1 MKKMKKFLSCA
12 LAMSMSA
19 AMIAGC
25 GGNTSDTGK
34 QPADDQGA
42 ADNTNTAA
50 NENEEPYEVVIEML
64 GAGVAQAGTAEV
76 EAAINELT
84 VPAINCTV
92 KFREIPIADHATQLG
107 LLGTDSDKMDIV
119 FVGYTTSMQ
128 TLVSNGLLVDI
139 GDLLN
144 QYGQDMLDKAGILME
159 ACKIN
164 GGTYC
169 VPGNYYPGTITSL
182 AYDKEKV
189 EEFNIQIPENP
200 EDSYDWLRK
209 YYQAIKDSDFD
220 GYAITAGDGV
230 TLSVTGHNIE
240 KFGSSMGA
248 EGIYGV
254 LLDMEKDTEI
264 VNIFGTDEYLEEVKF
279 RRECWEK
286 GYMVPDSLTTGTNLI
301 GAMMARQIIGGPY
314 PVNSTFVY
322 NNKNLVGY
330 EPGCI
335 PMAEAVFTGSSI
347 PEYGLGV
354 TITSE
359 RPDKAVQLLNM
370 IMTNADLANLMNYG
384 IEGKHYEKVSDR
396 IIKNPEGVDFSNAEW
411 GMQICSY
418 GDSAQIYHKV
428 PFTEEWYDEVADYS
442 IEKSVPSKAFGYV
455 FNTDSVRTQVAAVTS
470 VVAEFNPSL
479 MCGLVEDV
487 ESRVAEFNAALETAG
502 INDIIAENQRQ
513 FDEWLAAK

>member
-1 MKKMKKFLSCA
+1 MKKMKKVKKIVSLSVVF
-12 LAMSMSA
+12 AMTATML
-19 AMIAGC
+19 AGC
-25 GGNTSDTGK
+25 GGDNKSNTGGNSDG
-34 QPADDQGA
+34 
-42 ADNTNTAA
+42 NNTASGDS
-50 NENEEPYEVVIEML
+50 EEPYEVVIEML
-64 GAGVAQAGTAEV
+64 GSGVAQAGTAEV

-107 LLGTDSDKMDIV
+107 LLGTDSDKIDIV

-128 TLVSNGLLVDI
+128 TLVANGLLVDI

-144 QYGQDMLDKAGILME
+144 QYGQEMLDKAGILMD
-159 ACKIN
+159 ACKV
-164 GGTYC
+164 GDGTYC
-169 VPGNYYPGTITSL
+169 VPGNYYPATVDSL

-189 EEFNIQIPENP
+189 EEFNIQIPDNP

-209 YYQAIKDSDFD
+209 YYAAIKDSDYD
-220 GYAITAGDGV
+220 GYGFSAGDGV
-230 TLSVTGHNIE
+230 TLSITGHNME
-240 KFGSSMGA
+240 KFGASMGA
-248 EGIYGV
+248 EAIYGV
-254 LLDMEKDTEI
+254 LLDMEKDTNI
-264 VNIFGTDEYLEEVKF
+264 VNVYNTDEYLEEVKF

-286 GYMVPDSLTTGTNLI
+286 GYMVPDSLTSGNNEI
-301 GAMMARQIIGGPY
+301 GAMMARQIIGRPS
-314 PVNSTFVY
+314 PVNATSVY

-330 EPGCI
+330 EQACVPLG
-335 PMAEAVFTGSSI
+335 EAVLTGSSI

-384 IEGKHYEKVSDR
+384 IEGKHYVKVSDR
-396 IIKNPEGVDFSNAEW
+396 IIENPEGVDFSNAEW

-418 GDSAQIYHKV
+418 GDSAQIYHKT
-428 PFTEEWYDEVADYS
+428 PFTEEWYDTVDEYGAD
-442 IEKSVPSKAFGYV
+442 KATPSQAFGYV
-455 FNTDSVRTQVAAVTS
+455 FNSESVKTQVAAVTS
-470 VVAEFNPSL
+470 VVAEYNPSL

-513 FDEWLAAK
+513 FDEWRASKGK